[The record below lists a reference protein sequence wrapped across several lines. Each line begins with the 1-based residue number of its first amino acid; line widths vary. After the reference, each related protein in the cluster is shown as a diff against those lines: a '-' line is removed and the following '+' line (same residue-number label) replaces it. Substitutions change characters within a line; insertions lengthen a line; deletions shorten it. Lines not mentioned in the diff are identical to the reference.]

1 MKKFF
6 LLLCFLAIYSAS
18 AQKKDYEFGSIS
30 QSDKDLKV
38 YAKDSSA
45 NAVFIYEKGETDFKQ
60 TSNDIVIKTTYY
72 AKIKFFNKEGF
83 DNATV
88 EIPLYNN
95 SQTSEKVENIKA
107 VTHNGGRKI
116 FLNKKN
122 IFREKIDENWTL
134 VKFTLPDVQ
143 EQSIIEYEYVFETP
157 FKFNFK
163 GWEFQAEIPKI
174 HSKFH
179 ALIPGNYVYNRSLV
193 GYKLLDTNI
202 ADIKR
207 SCFSISGYSAMA
219 DCEDLTY
226 AMKDVPAFIEED
238 YMTTKKNHLSAIK
251 FELQE
256 YKSFTGG
263 SSRFTKTWKDVDKE
277 FRAEKTVGRQLR
289 KVDYLEKNIPI
300 EILQTSDKLE
310 RAKKI
315 YYFITNHFNWN
326 GEIRLFKEVDVK
338 KAFDSKIG
346 NSTEINIA
354 LINALNAA
362 DIDVSAMLIS
372 TRNHGLPTKVHPV
385 ITDFNYIIAKLD
397 IDGKTYLLDATNKQL
412 PFGILPTR
420 CLNGYGRVMDFKND
434 SYWMDI
440 VPVKNSRTLLSLNI
454 ELNDDGN
461 FTGLLHKSYDGYDAI
476 EKRNE
481 IISKTEEEYLTDF
494 ENKINDIEV
503 NSYENYNIDV
513 IEETFKELFD
523 ITIESNLNNNL
534 LILNPFLI
542 SRIKENPFKLKIR
555 SYPVD
560 FAYPRAIN
568 YNLSLKIPESYKV
581 KSLPEDVLIKL
592 PNDGG
597 MYIYRIS
604 ESNGQITMI
613 IRMSLSRNYFIPDE
627 YYALK
632 EFYNQIIKNQNSLIT
647 LEKL

>member
-1 MKKFF
+1 MKKF
-6 LLLCFLAIYSAS
+6 LLLLSIIAIYSAG
-18 AQKKDYEFGSIS
+18 AQKKDYEFGAIS

-193 GYKLLDTNI
+193 GYKPLDTNI
-202 ADIKR
+202 ADIKK
-207 SCFSISGYSAMA
+207 SCFSIDGLPGRA

-310 RAKKI
+310 KAKKI

-326 GEIRLFKEVDVK
+326 GEIMLFKEVDVK

-346 NSTEINIA
+346 NSAEINIA

-362 DIDVSAMLIS
+362 DIDVSAMLTS
-372 TRNHGLPTKVHPV
+372 TRSHGLPTKVHPV

-412 PFGILPTR
+412 PFGILPTK

-440 VPVKNSRTLLSLNI
+440 VPVKDSRTQLSLNI

-461 FTGLLHKSYDGYDAI
+461 FAGLLHKAYEGYDAI

-494 ENKINDIEV
+494 ENNINDIEV
-503 NSYENYNIDV
+503 NSYENYNLDTT
-513 IEETFKELFD
+513 EETFKELFD

-534 LILNPFLI
+534 LMLNPFLI

-613 IRMSLSRNYFIPDE
+613 IRMSLSRNYFNPEE
-627 YYALK
+627 YSALK